1 MCCASSCL
9 IQIGISYTFYES
21 PDSSSEQMNLGD
33 TELDYPTG
41 PFAIGVGGIVI
52 QEEKVLL
59 VKLAYGHQ
67 GWILP
72 GGYVRPTETIGD
84 AVRREVLE
92 ETGLV
97 AEPVELV
104 SVRSR
109 ITEGRNDLYA
119 AFLMKVVGGELK
131 PDGKEIV
138 ETRYFTLAEMEDRK
152 DVPRLNTCIARC
164 ILEAKSSRFVLS
176 SYKPAPS
183 ERYEL
188 WL

>member
-1 MCCASSCL
+1 L
-9 IQIGISYTFYES
+9 NEI
-21 PDSSSEQMNLGD
+21 
-33 TELDYPTG
+33 ELDYPTG
-41 PFAIGVGGIVI
+41 PFAIGVGGIVTY
-52 QEEKVLL
+52 EDKVLL
-59 VKLAYGHQ
+59 VKVAYGHR

-92 ETGLV
+92 EMGLV
-97 AEPVELV
+97 VEPLELV

-119 AFLMKVVGGELK
+119 TFLVKVVGGELK

-138 ETRYFTLAEMEDRK
+138 EARYFTLAEMEDRD
-152 DVPRLNTCIARC
+152 DVPRLNTCIVRRF
-164 ILEAKSSRFVLS
+164 LDAKRPRFTLS
-176 SYKPAPS
+176 DYKPTPN

>member
-1 MCCASSCL
+1 M
-9 IQIGISYTFYES
+9 G
-21 PDSSSEQMNLGD
+21 N

-52 QEEKVLL
+52 HEGRVLL
-59 VKLAYGHQ
+59 VKVTYGHQ

-72 GGYVRPTETIGD
+72 GGYVRLTETIGD

-97 AEPVELV
+97 VEPLELV

-119 AFLMKVVGGELK
+119 TFLVKVVSGELK
-131 PDGKEIV
+131 PDGKEVV
-138 ETRYFTLAEMEDRK
+138 EARYFTLTEMEDRK
-152 DVPRLNTCIARC
+152 DVPKLNPCIIRHV
-164 ILEAKSSRFVLS
+164 LELKKPRFTLS
-176 SYKPAPS
+176 DYKPS
-183 ERYEL
+183 SDERYEL

>member
-1 MCCASSCL
+1 MDDA
-9 IQIGISYTFYES
+9 
-21 PDSSSEQMNLGD
+21 
-33 TELDYPTG
+33 ELDYPTG

-52 QEEKVLL
+52 HEEKVLL
-59 VKLAYGHQ
+59 VKVAYGHQ

-97 AEPVELV
+97 IEPLELV

-109 ITEGRNDLYA
+109 ITEGRNDLHA
-119 AFLMKVVGGELK
+119 TFLVKVVGGELK
-131 PDGKEIV
+131 PDGRETV
-138 ETRYFTLAEMEDRK
+138 EARYFTLAEMEDRK
-152 DVPRLNTCIARC
+152 DVPRLNTYIVRRV
-164 ILEAKSSRFVLS
+164 LEAKRPRFVLS
-176 SYKPAPS
+176 SYKPAPN
-183 ERYEL
+183 EQYEL

>member
-1 MCCASSCL
+1 MDDA
-9 IQIGISYTFYES
+9 
-21 PDSSSEQMNLGD
+21 
-33 TELDYPTG
+33 ELDYPTG

-52 QEEKVLL
+52 HEEKVLL
-59 VKLAYGHQ
+59 VKVTYGHQ

-92 ETGLV
+92 ETGLIV
-97 AEPVELV
+97 EPLELV

-119 AFLMKVVGGELK
+119 TFLVKVVGGELK
-131 PDGKEIV
+131 PDGR
-138 ETRYFTLAEMEDRK
+138 ETVDARYFTLAEMEDRK
-152 DVPRLNTCIARC
+152 DVPRLNTYIVRRV
-164 ILEAKSSRFVLS
+164 LEAQRPRFVLS
-176 SYKPAPS
+176 SYKPAPN
-183 ERYEL
+183 EQYEL

>member
-1 MCCASSCL
+1 MDDA
-9 IQIGISYTFYES
+9 
-21 PDSSSEQMNLGD
+21 
-33 TELDYPTG
+33 ELDYPTG

-52 QEEKVLL
+52 HEEKVLL
-59 VKLAYGHQ
+59 VKVTYGHQ

-92 ETGLV
+92 ETGLIV
-97 AEPVELV
+97 EPLELI

-119 AFLMKVVGGELK
+119 TFLVKVVGGELK
-131 PDGKEIV
+131 PDGR
-138 ETRYFTLAEMEDRK
+138 ETVKARYFTLAEMEDRK
-152 DVPRLNTCIARC
+152 DVPRLNTYIVRRV
-164 ILEAKSSRFVLS
+164 LEAKRPRFVLS
-176 SYKPAPS
+176 SYKPAPN
-183 ERYEL
+183 EQYEL